1 MRAVTPEPARAHG
14 TTVDALVQGIGA
26 LMRER
31 KLGVGDHLPTEREL
45 GEHFS
50 ASRNTVREALRTL
63 KAYGLI
69 DVRPK
74 VGAIIIDR
82 ALEAA
87 FDLFAFSMD
96 VSRETF
102 TDVQAFRKLIE
113 VGAGEQIIA
122 ERTEADWVHL
132 EALNAAM
139 RDAQGAAQ
147 AAEGDYDFHSALVG
161 LVDNRTLSDIYRFLK
176 PVILRLMLLG
186 KTRRPAITD
195 TFADH
200 AAIIAALRRRD
211 RVGYAYLMSHH
222 LEFGARFLD
231 DDAARL
237 HSRTNRRPT
246 NQRPTITEGN
256 HP

>member
-1 MRAVTPEPARAHG
+1 MSALASDTGRPHG
-14 TTVDALVQGIGA
+14 TAVDTLVHSIRT

-31 KLGVGDHLPTEREL
+31 NLGVGDHLPTEREL
-45 GEHFS
+45 GEQFS

-87 FDLFAFSMD
+87 FDLFSFSID
-96 VSRETF
+96 ISRETF
-102 TDVQAFRKLIE
+102 ADVQGFRRLIE
-113 VGAGEQIIA
+113 TGIGEQVMTTA
-122 ERTEADWVHL
+122 TEADL
-132 EALNAAM
+132 ARLDALNAAM
-139 RDAQGAAQ
+139 RDAATATD
-147 AAEGDYDFHSALVG
+147 AAEADYAFHSALVG
-161 LVDNRTLSDIYRFLK
+161 LAGNRTLADIYRFLK

-200 AAIIAALRRRD
+200 EAITTALRRQD
-211 RVGYAYLMSHH
+211 RVAYAYLMSRH

-231 DDAARL
+231 G
-237 HSRTNRRPT
+237 SPEPPFKP
-246 NQRPTITEGN
+246 QPEGN

>member
-1 MRAVTPEPARAHG
+1 MQADLSIPRPHG
-14 TTVDALVQGIGA
+14 TTVDALVQSIRA

-31 KLGVGDHLPTEREL
+31 NLGVGDHLPTEREL

-74 VGAIIIDR
+74 IGAVIIDR

-87 FDLFAFSMD
+87 FDLFAFNME

-102 TDVQAFRKLIE
+102 TDVQAFRRLIE
-113 VGAGEQIIA
+113 VGIGEQVIM
-122 ERTEADWVHL
+122 EAREPDFSRL
-132 EALNAAM
+132 DAINAAM
-139 RDAQGAAQ
+139 RDSGSAAD
-147 AAEGDYDFHSALVG
+147 AAEADFAFHGALVG
-161 LVDNRTLSDIYRFLK
+161 LVRNRTLTDIYRFLK

-186 KTRRPAITD
+186 KTRRPALTD

-200 AAIIAALRRRD
+200 AAIMDALRRRD
-211 RVGYAYLMSHH
+211 RVAYAYRMSRH
-222 LEFGARFLD
+222 LEFGARFLN
-231 DDAARL
+231 DAAATQASNNEREQ
-237 HSRTNRRPT
+237 P
-246 NQRPTITEGN
+246 
-256 HP
+256 

>member
-1 MRAVTPEPARAHG
+1 MQPLAAEPDRQRGTAVDT
-14 TTVDALVQGIGA
+14 LVQSIRT

-31 KLGVGDHLPTEREL
+31 NLGVGDHLPTEREL
-45 GEHFS
+45 GEQFS

-87 FDLFAFSMD
+87 FDLFSFSID
-96 VSRETF
+96 ISRETF
-102 TDVQAFRKLIE
+102 ADVQGFRRLIE
-113 VGAGEQIIA
+113 TGIGEQVMA
-122 ERTEADWVHL
+122 TASPADLERLDI
-132 EALNAAM
+132 LNAAM
-139 RDAQGAAQ
+139 RDADSASG
-147 AAEGDYDFHSALVG
+147 AAEGDYAFHNALVSLAG
-161 LVDNRTLSDIYRFLK
+161 NRTLTDIYRFLK

-200 AAIIAALRRRD
+200 AAITAALRRRD
-211 RVGYAYLMSHH
+211 RVAYAYLMSRH

-231 DDAARL
+231 GRAMPPATQHL
-237 HSRTNRRPT
+237 QP
-246 NQRPTITEGN
+246 EGN

>member
-1 MRAVTPEPARAHG
+1 MQEIRT
-14 TTVDALVQGIGA
+14 

-74 VGAIIIDR
+74 IGAVIIDR

-87 FDLFAFSMD
+87 FDLFAFNME

-102 TDVQAFRKLIE
+102 TDVQAFRRLIE
-113 VGAGEQIIA
+113 VGIGEQIVM
-122 ERTEADWVHL
+122 EAHEPDFSRL
-132 EALNAAM
+132 DAINAAM
-139 RDAQGAAQ
+139 RDARSAAD
-147 AAEGDYDFHSALVG
+147 AAEGDFAFHSALVG
-161 LVDNRTLSDIYRFLK
+161 LVRNRTLTDIYRFLK

-186 KTRRPAITD
+186 KTRRPALTRHVRRSCRRSWRRCAGA
-195 TFADH
+195 TAWPFAY
-200 AAIIAALRRRD
+200 R
-211 RVGYAYLMSHH
+211 MSRH
-222 LEFGARFLD
+222 LEFGARFLA
-231 DDAARL
+231 DAQRHK
-237 HSRTNRRPT
+237 HSTTHRGKQP
-246 NQRPTITEGN
+246 
-256 HP
+256 